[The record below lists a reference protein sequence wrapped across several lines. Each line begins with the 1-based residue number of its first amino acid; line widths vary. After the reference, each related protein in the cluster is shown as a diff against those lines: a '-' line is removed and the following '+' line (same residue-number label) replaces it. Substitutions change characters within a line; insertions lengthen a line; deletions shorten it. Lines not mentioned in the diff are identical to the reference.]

1 MSAHRRTITKKYI
14 VPCPSLSSPI
24 ISYYIV
30 PQWQCKYR
38 LNDQLAHHKAQ
49 GFYMQKQTIDNA
61 VGSFKG
67 VSSSFLRVKFLNKD
81 LKTKLFEHIPCS
93 TSIFSKWTNDK

>member
-1 MSAHRRTITKKYI
+1 MSADRRTITKKYI

-30 PQWQCKYR
+30 PQWQCQYR

-61 VGSFKG
+61 IDSFKG
-67 VSSSFLRVKFLNKD
+67 VSLSFLRVKCLTKD
-81 LKTKLFEHIPCS
+81 LKAKLFEHIPC
-93 TSIFSKWTNDK
+93 F

>member
-1 MSAHRRTITKKYI
+1 MKKYI

-38 LNDQLAHHKAQ
+38 LNDQLAHHKAK
-49 GFYMQKQTIDNA
+49 GFYMQKQTLDKAI
-61 VGSFKG
+61 GS
-67 VSSSFLRVKFLNKD
+67 
-81 LKTKLFEHIPCS
+81 
-93 TSIFSKWTNDK
+93 